1 VQHPYAQF
9 FLLIE
14 QSSWNLSAPPQRE
27 VPGTGWG
34 DYTKEGIDAAPYQKF
49 TDFANLMYSNEQAE
63 EWYKA
68 HIKTVMS
75 RRNTVNGHLYTEDPA
90 IMTWQLANEPQAA
103 GAASVLNPKDQL
115 FPWVERI
122 SNYIRTM
129 APKQL
134 INVGFESKQG
144 EYYFKQVHN
153 FPNVDYTTTH
163 CWVQNWG
170 VYDMVSIYGS
180 GSLQGIH

>member
-1 VQHPYAQF
+1 MSIL
-9 FLLIE
+9 LLIK

-27 VPGTGWG
+27 TPGTGWG
-34 DYTKEGIDAAPYQKF
+34 NYTTQGIDAAPYDEF
-49 TDFANLMYSNEQAE
+49 TDFANLIYNNTQAE

-68 HIKTVMS
+68 HIKTVMH
-75 RRNTVNGHLYTEDPA
+75 RRNTVNGRLYVEDPA

-103 GAASVLNPKDQL
+103 NMTSDTNPNDLL

-122 SNYIRTM
+122 SAYIRSM

-144 EYYFKQVHN
+144 EYYFKKVHN
-153 FPNVDYTTTH
+153 FTTVDYATTH

-170 VYDMVSIYGS
+170 EYDMVSSIIYTVPWR
-180 GSLQGIH
+180 

>member
-1 VQHPYAQF
+1 M
-9 FLLIE
+9 
-14 QSSWNLSAPPQRE
+14 
-27 VPGTGWG
+27 
-34 DYTKEGIDAAPYQKF
+34 YTNTK
-49 TDFANLMYSNEQAE
+49 AE

-75 RRNTVNGHLYTEDPA
+75 RKNTVNGRLYTEDST

-103 GAASVLNPKDQL
+103 GSASVLNPNDEL

-122 SNYIRTM
+122 SSYIRSL

-134 INVGFESKQG
+134 ISLGFESKQG
-144 EYYFKQVHN
+144 EYYFKRVHN
-153 FPNVDYTTTH
+153 FSTVDYATTH

-170 VYDMVSIYGS
+170 IYNMVSDFAYLTTI
-180 GSLQGIH
+180 